1 MNAEKAKG
9 NVMKLSEQTCRPVK
23 AGDPALSSQEVKEQ
37 MSEIPQWSLADNSLQ
52 REFRFKDFR
61 KAIEFV
67 NAVAGVANEQ
77 DHHPDIYI
85 SYNKVRLTLT
95 THKIGGLSM
104 NDFIVAAKIDLLA
117 P

>member
-1 MNAEKAKG
+1 
-9 NVMKLSEQTCRPVK
+9 MKLSEQSCRPVK
-23 AGDPALSSQEVKEQ
+23 AGDPALSGNEVKDQ
-37 MSEIPQWSLADNSLQ
+37 MPAIPQWSLADNSLQ

-61 KAIEFV
+61 KAMEFV

-95 THKIGGLSM
+95 THKIGGLSL

-117 P
+117 A